1 MFLVV
6 IVNRSNKINYLIFH
20 ISSFWTNYASWPYF
34 AAVIIVICSSIIDV
48 ITDFTETF
56 HELNNLTTTTTFWPQ
71 KAVIFARLP
80 AYLLN
85 GILIIFTLGW
95 VLHTYYSF
103 AKEAR
108 KIQQSFTG
116 NNDAMEMGIDAI
128 KTYSKNVLI
137 RKKNWKEKRSLN
149 KANCFASIYVVCSL
163 CWSVAYAYEGITMQ
177 QTITIGT
184 IINSVTHFLS
194 YGSLTTIMWLTNQ
207 INLISFKLFIVHYDP
222 YATLLTK
229 KVYLPGILSTVLPG
243 LASLVLPFI
252 QNRFPW

>member
-1 MFLVV
+1 M
-6 IVNRSNKINYLIFH
+6 
-20 ISSFWTNYASWPYF
+20 
-34 AAVIIVICSSIIDV
+34 IIVICSSIIDV

-56 HELNNLTTTTTFWPQ
+56 HELNNLTTTTFWPQ

-194 YGSLTTIMWLTNQ
+194 YGSLITIMWLTNQ
-207 INLISFKLFIVHYDP
+207 IIDEMKTTALMKMSLEQESTTTDLVSFKLFIVHYDP

-243 LASLVLPFI
+243 LASLVLPI
-252 QNRFPW
+252 VKNRFPW